1 MAAKARPAM
10 AVTAIA
16 NPTLV
21 VSTAG
26 YQKPTPPP
34 PPPPPP
40 LASANTI
47 HLPPLPVVKM
57 SINSEITDGS

>member
-10 AVTAIA
+10 AVTAIT

-21 VSTAG
+21 VSTAE
-26 YQKPTPPP
+26 YQEPPP
-34 PPPPPP
+34 PPPPPW

-47 HLPPLPVVKM
+47 HLPPVPVVKM